1 MAVIQSEIETLLAIL
16 ESVHNPEMLDTHPWV
31 FRTFVQDAI
40 ATDAGF
46 QSAGPGRQL
55 VGAIEILFSQTMP
68 SVPPRRGK
76 RLDTRWGEFGLM
88 AARYFAPLRFGT
100 PVPGSLRDA
109 WGRIDAVI
117 LLYVFGRG
125 ADSLTDE
132 QVSSYKLMGDEM
144 EVAPPSTLSD
154 WHRKGV
160 QRLAETIRARDQHLK
175 DHPAQS
181 AQLKNSV
188 RPSKDRPGRRS
199 FGRTILPILFTLL
212 LLILGFGVWG
222 GIKTWQIYN
231 QAKLVWKDASQLK
244 SLVSSSPDLNEIKQ
258 AGPSLA
264 ALQTDFRTLK
274 SESQPFLWMGRW
286 LGWVPVYGGD
296 LSSAQDLMTLSDS
309 LLTSADFSYQAA
321 SPLLRGLSDSTGSS
335 GLTPSSMIEMLLNAQ
350 PQLASAQNEL
360 NLAVTAR
367 DHLDVARLSP
377 NVRDVLLNDVDPLIT
392 LMQNGLA
399 IGMELPR
406 VMGSTG
412 DGPKTYLLLVQNSD
426 ELRPTGGFITAAGT
440 LLLQD
445 GQVGGLSFQNSGDL
459 DNWSRPYPTA
469 PWQLQDYMDS
479 PVLIFRD
486 TNWFTNY
493 PKAALYAEDL
503 YSYYSGYSENG
514 VIAFDQQFLVEIL
527 GVLGPVQV
535 EDAPYPISAG
545 NVIAYMRAAKTP
557 TSADLATP
565 GWNNKIFMNHITR
578 ALLDKIFSGNVPW
591 KQVAQ
596 VLIQSLNEHHIL
608 LKLDDPVLTSFLASR
623 GWDGVVRPGS
633 GDFLMV
639 VDSNVGFN
647 KTNALVDTRLSYNVD
662 LTNTSTPFAQLDVV
676 HQNNTHE
683 NIPCLPRQNDT
694 SATIGA
700 VYYEEDYPIDR
711 CYWDYLRVY
720 MVAGTQL
727 LDSTPESIPAEWTI
741 LQDGVPPHVD
751 VLDEGIAGVQA
762 FGTLKVVPGGQ
773 SVDTGFQFAL
783 PVGVIKSQPNSSQK
797 VYHLRVQKQP
807 GTLAVPITILVHLP
821 DNSTIQTVP
830 AGAKV
835 QDHTVLLQTN
845 LSQDL
850 EFDIVFT
857 VP

>member
-1 MAVIQSEIETLLAIL
+1 MAVTQSEVETLLAIL
-16 ESVHNPEMLDTHPWV
+16 ESIDTPEMLDAHPWV
-31 FRTFVQDAI
+31 FRTFVKDAI
-40 ATDAGF
+40 VGDAGL
-46 QSAGPGRQL
+46 QGAGPGRQL
-55 VGAIEILFSQTMP
+55 VGSIEKLFSQTMP
-68 SVPPRRGK
+68 SIPPRRGK

-100 PVPGSLRDA
+100 PIPGSLRDA

-125 ADSLTDE
+125 ADSLTAD
-132 QVSSYKLMGDEM
+132 QVSSYKLMGDEV

-160 QRLAETIRARDQHLK
+160 QRLANAIRARDQHLK
-175 DHPAQS
+175 DHPLQS
-181 AQLKNSV
+181 AQLESQLP
-188 RPSKDRPGRRS
+188 PSKYRPGRRS
-199 FGRTILPILFTLL
+199 FGQVVRPILLVLL
-212 LLILGFGVWG
+212 LLILGFGILG
-222 GIKTWQIYN
+222 GLKAWQIYK
-231 QAKLVWKDASQLK
+231 QVKLVWNDASQLK
-244 SLVSSSPDLNEIKQ
+244 SLISSSPDLNQVKQ
-258 AGPSLA
+258 AGSGLA
-264 ALQTDFRTLK
+264 VLRTDFDTLK
-274 SESQPFLWMGRW
+274 SETQPFLWMGHW

-309 LLTSADFSYQAA
+309 LLNSAYFSYQGAA
-321 SPLLRGLSDSTGSS
+321 PLINGLNDSTGTS
-335 GLTPSSMIEMLLNAQ
+335 GLTPSKVIELLLNAQ

-367 DHLDVARLSP
+367 GHLDMARLSP
-377 NVRDVLLNDVDPLIT
+377 NVRNLLLIDVDPLMT

-406 VMGSTG
+406 VMGATS
-412 DGPKTYLLLVQNSD
+412 DGPKTYLLLAQNSD

-445 GQVGGLSFQNSGDL
+445 GQVGNLSFQNSGDL
-459 DNWSRPYPTA
+459 DDWTKPYPTA
-469 PWQLQDYMDS
+469 PWQLQEYMDS

-486 TNWFTNY
+486 ANWFTNY

-503 YSYYSGYSENG
+503 YSYYSGYSVNG
-514 VIAFDQQFLVEIL
+514 VIAFDQQFLVEVL

-535 EDAPYPISAG
+535 EDASYPIDAG

-557 TSADLATP
+557 TAADLATP
-565 GWNNKIFMNHITR
+565 GWSNKIFINHITR
-578 ALLDKIFSGNVPW
+578 ALIDKVFSGNVPW
-591 KQVAQ
+591 KQLAQ
-596 VLIQSLNEHHIL
+596 VLIQSMNEHHIL
-608 LKLDDPVLTSFLASR
+608 LKLDDPVLTSFLATR
-623 GWDGVVRPGS
+623 GWDGVVRPGN

-647 KTNALVDTRLSYNVD
+647 KTNAVVDTSLSYSVD
-662 LTNTSTPFAQLDVV
+662 LTNLSAPLAQLDAV
-676 HQNNTHE
+676 HQNNA
-683 NIPCLPRQNDT
+683 NSNVPCYPRSYIT
-694 SATIGA
+694 SADTGTA
-700 VYYEEDYPIDR
+700 YWEYDYPIDR

-720 MVAGTQL
+720 MPAGTRL
-727 LDSTPESIPAEWTI
+727 LDATPEAIPAEWTI
-741 LQDGVPPHVD
+741 HQDGAPARVD

-773 SVDTGFQFAL
+773 SVTTEFQFAL
-783 PVGVIKSQPNSSQK
+783 PAGVVKSQPISNQK
-797 VYHLRVQKQP
+797 DYHLRVQKQP
-807 GTLAVPITILVHLP
+807 GTLAVPITILINLP

-830 AGAKV
+830 SGAKV
-835 QDHTVLLQTN
+835 QDHTVLFQTD

-850 EFDIVFT
+850 EFDIIFT